1 MLYIWQREKK
11 KKNEMNQ
18 KSVAQLENVQNILP
32 TGKWMCYC
40 KSINEG
46 IGIIPNCQTTHLQ
59 WNNTWRL
66 TTLHQVPV
74 IFANQ
79 TQLRPCPTQQQDEI

>member
-32 TGKWMCYC
+32 TGK
-40 KSINEG
+40 
-46 IGIIPNCQTTHLQ
+46 
-59 WNNTWRL
+59 
-66 TTLHQVPV
+66 
-74 IFANQ
+74 
-79 TQLRPCPTQQQDEI
+79 